1 MPENAPFTAVLKYA
15 AEEFKEK
22 EETSAIITSDGIGI
36 NPAQTAGDAVLEPT
50 IPATP
55 ACPPSHPRH
64 PPPLPPLGPS
74 PHPYTPHP
82 HPRQRLSQAWRRPQ
96 ADSEGSRR
104 WVSVEVSNTQYTCVA
119 TRCEMLESQSSNG
132 AHANGS
138 CAWAP

>member
-55 ACPPSHPRH
+55 ACPP
-64 PPPLPPLGPS
+64 PPPLAPPPTPTPPTLTLGNVFLK
-74 PHPYTPHP
+74 HGGDLRLI
-82 HPRQRLSQAWRRPQ
+82 PRDRVG
-96 ADSEGSRR
+96 GSR
-104 WVSVEVSNTQYTCVA
+104 
-119 TRCEMLESQSSNG
+119 
-132 AHANGS
+132 
-138 CAWAP
+138 